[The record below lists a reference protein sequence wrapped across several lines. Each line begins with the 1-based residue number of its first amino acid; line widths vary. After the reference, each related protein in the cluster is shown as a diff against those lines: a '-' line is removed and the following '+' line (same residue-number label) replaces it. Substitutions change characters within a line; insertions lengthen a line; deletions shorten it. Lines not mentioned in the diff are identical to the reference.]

1 MLKEREKA
9 LSLVREK
16 EREKEPNYPLL
27 TDADI
32 MKNQYDLETIE
43 WNIINSFLSLRKLVR
58 YQKLSAYICAKYVV
72 FGGRN
77 EMYADCSEDA
87 WISTGDVLYFQP
99 HITIDEMREAH
110 RIATEEDEQEDE
122 QELMDKED
130 RHKED
135 YKYT

>member
-1 MLKEREKA
+1 MSKELAKEYEKD
-9 LSLVREK
+9 LEK
-16 EREKEPNYPLL
+16 TKYPLL

-32 MKNQYDLETIE
+32 IKNKYDLETIE

-58 YQKLSAYICAKYVV
+58 NQKLSPYICAKYVV

-87 WISTGDVLYFQP
+87 WISTGDILRLQP

-110 RIATEEDEQEDE
+110 IKATEEDEQENE
-122 QELMDKED
+122 QELMEKED
-130 RHKED
+130 REKRIVYIPE
-135 YKYT
+135 K